1 MEGTQSYLNFLTD
14 ICITLLLENPQ
25 YSGSD
30 DAQTTPKKK
39 LKAADVP
46 ESVRY
51 DKYDHWP
58 ILMDVPNAQR
68 CKMEG
73 CKRKKCLVAASA
85 KFTYASTRTLA
96 FLIFMANTSI
106 YTVIIS

>member
-1 MEGTQSYLNFLTD
+1 
-14 ICITLLLENPQ
+14 LENPQ

-46 ESVRY
+46 ERVRY

-58 ILMDVPNAQR
+58 ILMDVYQMR
-68 CKMEG
+68 
-73 CKRKKCLVAASA
+73 RDA
-85 KFTYASTRTLA
+85 KWKDAKEK
-96 FLIFMANTSI
+96 N
-106 YTVIIS
+106 V